1 MSTLSAAEV
10 QHQTSETLYSAVQ
23 PPMQV
28 TQTEPEVEIQAEQA
42 PVQPPV
48 QPSVL
53 PPVHASVQ
61 FPVQAEGDIVIDD
74 SNSAYSD
81 EMQVKPHLKPLA
93 SIVQPLKPE

>member
-1 MSTLSAAEV
+1 MSSLSAPEV
-10 QHQTSETLYSAVQ
+10 QDQTSENLRPAVQ
-23 PPMQV
+23 APMQF
-28 TQTEPEVEIQAEQA
+28 TQVESRTEMQAEQT
-42 PVQPPV
+42 PVQSPV

-81 EMQVKPHLKPLA
+81 EMQVKPYLKPLA
-93 SIVQPLKPE
+93 SLV